1 MEFKLSGEEAWW
13 QKVQIKYYDIYIYMD
28 LHDKGSTFDL

>member
-13 QKVQIKYYDIYIYMD
+13 QKVQIKYDAMD